1 METTQ
6 REFAVEPIRA
16 TRTFE
21 AATEHLT
28 EAIERAGLRRGDRLP
43 SEGDLAVALGISKP
57 TLRQALRVLE
67 VSGLLGV
74 RRGKGGGIVV
84 TSDLV
89 PAVAISSRVALEE
102 SAAIDTLRARRI
114 LERAVVLEAVETA
127 SAADYGELEHTVE
140 LLEGHLGDRG
150 SVMRADAMFHRALV
164 RACHNATVQAA
175 MRGVARGLAP
185 LRDAY
190 TGGLSSDEAT
200 LDVHRRQLEAM
211 RRRDLAELDRVLDE
225 HFRMLEDAFAA
236 AIGRDAEELVRRG
249 R

>member
-1 METTQ
+1 
-6 REFAVEPIRA
+6 
-16 TRTFE
+16 
-21 AATEHLT
+21 
-28 EAIERAGLRRGDRLP
+28 
-43 SEGDLAVALGISKP
+43 
-57 TLRQALRVLE
+57 
-67 VSGLLGV
+67 
-74 RRGKGGGIVV
+74 
-84 TSDLV
+84 
-89 PAVAISSRVALEE
+89 
-102 SAAIDTLRARRI
+102 
-114 LERAVVLEAVETA
+114 
-127 SAADYGELEHTVE
+127 
-140 LLEGHLGDRG
+140 
-150 SVMRADAMFHRALV
+150 
-164 RACHNATVQAA
+164 